1 MKLQVVENGVEAST
15 LRRRTPKIV
24 SPMAAP
30 VWLFP
35 ARSMQRGG
43 PDLTF
48 THPFPIIS
56 INEAHLS
63 SPANAYGHANP
74 RRSAVHARSLKRSP
88 LVHTA

>member
-1 MKLQVVENGVEAST
+1 MLVNST
-15 LRRRTPKIV
+15 AKITIPITAHV
-24 SPMAAP
+24 CM
-30 VWLFP
+30 FP
-35 ARSMQRGG
+35 ARGMQRGG

-48 THPFPIIS
+48 AHPFPIIS
-56 INEAHLS
+56 INAAHLS